1 MSLNLPSLP
10 CFFPLSCL
18 GYFIS
23 FHTLLTSA
31 KAACLCLSVSLLCL
45 ASSLSPA
52 LAISS
57 HFTPYLPQLRQP
69 ACVSQSPSCALLL
82 LSLSCLG
89 YFISFH
95 TLLTSAKAACLCLS
109 VSLLCLASS
118 LSPALAIS
126 SHFTPYLP
134 QLRQPACVSQSP
146 FSALLLPSLLPW
158 LFHLISH
165 LTYLS

>member
-1 MSLNLPSLP
+1 MSLSLPSLP

-69 ACVSQSPSCALLL
+69 ACVSQSPSSALLL
-82 LSLSCLG
+82 L
-89 YFISFH
+89 
-95 TLLTSAKAACLCLS
+95 
-109 VSLLCLASS
+109 S

-134 QLRQPACVSQSP
+134 QLRQPACVSQP
-146 FSALLLPSLLPW
+146 LFSVLLLASLLPW

-165 LTYLS
+165 LTHLS